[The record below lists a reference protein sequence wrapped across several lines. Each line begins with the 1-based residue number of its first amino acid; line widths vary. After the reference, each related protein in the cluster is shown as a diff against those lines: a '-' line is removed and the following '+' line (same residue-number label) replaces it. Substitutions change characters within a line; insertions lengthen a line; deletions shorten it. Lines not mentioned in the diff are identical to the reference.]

1 MNHMVKLIELDN
13 IVNSLNVLINEK
25 EISIKASYRLSKLY
39 KKLIE
44 ELEQY
49 EKNRMKLINKYGNKD
64 LDGNLIIK
72 DNIVELSDVQKFQFE
87 FNELN
92 NIEIEISFEQIDIQ
106 DFGDIKIAPKHLIVL
121 DKFIKEN

>member
-1 MNHMVKLIELDN
+1 MNHMVKLIELNN
-13 IVNSLNVLINEK
+13 ITNSLDVLINEK
-25 EISIKASYRLSKLY
+25 EIHIKISYKLSKLY

-64 LDGNLIIK
+64 LDGNLIVK
-72 DNIVELSDVQKFQFE
+72 DNIVELSDIQKFQFE

-121 DKFIKEN
+121 DKLIKEN